1 MSSKVKKAE
10 CAECRTTLAKKQL
23 VPFKGKLLCRNCL
36 FKDEEPIQVVLV
48 RSSWAPWGE
57 EPVIPIGDLL
67 YPQLLTKRAAKAAMP
82 TISGD
87 LVHK

>member
-10 CAECRTTLAKKQL
+10 CAECGTTLAKKQL

-36 FKDEEPIQVVLV
+36 FKDEDPIQVVLV
-48 RSSWAPWGE
+48 RSNWAPWGE

-67 YPQLLTKRAAKAAMP
+67 CPQLPALRAEKAALP
-82 TISGD
+82 TINDD
-87 LVHK
+87 LAHK